1 MRFALLVLPLALLAA
16 CGGSSE
22 APPSKP
28 AAPAATT
35 PPPAAPAAT
44 SPRAPD
50 ATKRSAMVE
59 ALKAETGADKRVW
72 LVVSPGNAE
81 TLALASALEGAFRDG
96 GWMPK
101 TQPLSGMVLKPGPV
115 RILVGEEQEPPQVD
129 TVRKALEA
137 GGLTVET
144 GTGYRAFYEEKKKEN
159 PSWPGIPMT
168 ADQPFIVVIAP
179 QPPATPP
186 AS

>member
-1 MRFALLVLPLALLAA
+1 MRSALLALPLALLSA

-22 APPSKP
+22 GPGTTTTTTM
-28 AAPAATT
+28 APAK
-35 PPPAAPAAT
+35 PVAT

-50 ATKRSAMVE
+50 AAQRSAMVNV
-59 ALKAETGADKRVW
+59 LKGETGADKRVSFI
-72 LVVSPGNAE
+72 VSPGSAE
-81 TLALASALEGAFRDG
+81 TVALASALEAVFREG
-96 GWMPK
+96 GWASK
-101 TQPLSGMVLKPGPV
+101 TQPLTGMVLKPGPV

-159 PSWPGIPMT
+159 PNWPGIPMT
-168 ADQPFIVVIAP
+168 AEQAFIVVLAP